1 MTTATADW
9 DTTTVMKNS
18 GKGKKEKPV
27 KINKWDEQLNEDTV
41 GKVKGA
47 LLSIK
52 NAYVGMVRQTSDAF
66 TEIKATIPDGNWMAF
81 CRENETGIADRTIR
95 DLVACNDWLKVT
107 SATDAQIAAHSV
119 RTLAI
124 IAGIDNNA
132 DREKLQRKIE
142 AGERVSQ
149 ADALQVANKG
159 KKQVEKPKSKKELVG
174 EILKLQDDL
183 ETVNEGRK
191 AANQEVDQ
199 MRDEIA
205 LLNGRVV
212 EQQRII
218 AALTKLGATE

>member
-1 MTTATADW
+1 MTAATEDWETTTA
-9 DTTTVMKNS
+9 MES
-18 GKGKKEKPV
+18 KGKTKKVKAV
-27 KINKWDEQLNEDTV
+27 KINKWDEKLNEDTI

-66 TEIKATIPDGNWMAF
+66 TEIKTTIPDGNWMVF
-81 CRENETGIADRTIR
+81 CRDNETGIADRTIR
-95 DLVACNDWLKVT
+95 DLVACNGWLKVT

-124 IAGIDNNA
+124 IAGIDNTS

-149 ADALQVANKG
+149 AEAFQVANKG
-159 KKQVEKPKSKKELVG
+159 KKQLEKPKTKKELVG

-183 ETVNEGRK
+183 ETVNKGRK
-191 AANQEVDQ
+191 AANQEVEQ